1 MKFTI
6 FTALFSFMLIGCSG
20 SSSEDKKGVEG
31 IDDPYGI
38 NGVWTTDCF
47 EFSENLFYIRS
58 YEFVVD
64 SWLGSLEKYENNSSC
79 SESIQPKIVVSGDFY
94 LGESTITESG
104 VTADELDLFIL
115 NYDGEE
121 TYLIAYDLIKKDEKQ
136 FVLSDSLSFS
146 QRPTKLNFDVIYYK
160 Q

>member
-6 FTALFSFMLIGCSG
+6 FTALFGFLLIGCSG
-20 SSSEDKKGVEG
+20 SSSEDKKDVLD

-64 SWLGSLEKYENNSSC
+64 LWLGSLEKYENDSSC
-79 SESIQPKIVVSGDFY
+79 SEPTQPTIVFSGSFY

-104 VTADELDLFIL
+104 VTAKELDLFIL
-115 NYDGEE
+115 NANGEE
-121 TYLIAYDLIKKDEKQ
+121 TYLIAYDLIKKDETQ

-146 QRPTKLNFDVIYYK
+146 QRSTKLNFDVIYYK